1 MERIHQITNSTFPT
15 TNHQSSAPDSTM
27 FQMFFQQFQSA
38 SDEDVQSEETT
49 VEHSELEQSMD
60 EDTFSKANISKQEH
74 SSQASSIPISTFATQ
89 SSQQSASTT
98 NETSNMQQTTTR
110 MDTEFLVGMEQK
122 NSHAVFMQTNSPS
135 TDVLGKSNEH
145 RTTNLF
151 KESVES
157 YSNRVSENKMFA
169 IQTVPSVNENPEV
182 MTNEALPSPFSVEV
196 TSDSS
201 EKINSLPV
209 NRSME
214 VNTVI
219 EEQQF
224 NPPLVNPTG
233 DLLETVPDTKE
244 MLTEAFQVTKE
255 HLPTAQSFIENQLHQ
270 NSEILIG
277 EFSQIEKDT
286 LPQTSPETTGE
297 ESSSVATMDS
307 ASPDISWTNPLN
319 STSDNF
325 MGETKQVEKNIEEQ
339 PLKNGVGIELS
350 AELPT
355 AELPTV
361 ASMVSERLR
370 PTSDK
375 FLGMD
380 HQGEEN
386 LPEQLNAELP
396 IAASIVPERL
406 RSTSD
411 KFLGMDHQGE
421 ENLPEQLNAELP
433 IAASMVPERLRP
445 TSDKFLG
452 MDHQGEENLLEQSN
466 PELSIHGSLFPNR
479 LKSMSDQFLGPVT
492 IEESIVTQPINSGEL
507 EATAELL
514 TSVAKTKQTVPS
526 SEVILDESS
535 VIEKLSEQQTLNT
548 DLENGIDEAVV
559 LKNRTIDPEVDLPK
573 GTQAVNET
581 LPNKSSDTLV
591 EKVLSSKVL
600 SKEVAP
606 TEIVQAP
613 IIEKIVGSDKQQVP
627 TVIEEV
633 PETAKKT
640 AAILDKSIPVDQE
653 ISEPKATNR
662 VEVQSEKQSLPVENE
677 NVESTDQVHST
688 TKTEST
694 DKSIT
699 PKSVGNSEI
708 VTSSPT
714 TIPVR
719 EAGTIALDVPKIQ
732 SGHGPTFEKVV
743 QEIAK
748 PIQQEL
754 QTMVRPNEKVVTFDL
769 DPGDLGKIQVKMK
782 VTAQS
787 VSLEL
792 TVQSEQTK
800 KMFEA
805 ITTRLDK
812 VLQKQ
817 ENVSV
822 FTVTRSEP
830 TIASTTD
837 NQNSLSQSFQQGF
850 SQERPMQQQ
859 RHPAGRYR
867 KQQLEEN
874 VVEHEVESRVSI
886 LA

>member
-1 MERIHQITNSTFPT
+1 
-15 TNHQSSAPDSTM
+15 M

-38 SDEDVQSEETT
+38 SDEGVQSEETT
-49 VEHSELEQSMD
+49 VEHSEIEQSMD
-60 EDTFSKANISKQEH
+60 EDTFSKENRSKQEH
-74 SSQASSIPISTFATQ
+74 SSQASSIPISSFATQ
-89 SSQQSASTT
+89 SNQQSASTT
-98 NETSNMQQTTTR
+98 NETSNMQQTTNRTN
-110 MDTEFLVGMEQK
+110 TEFLVGMEQK
-122 NSHAVFMQTNSPS
+122 NSSLVYMQTNSLAFDKP
-135 TDVLGKSNEH
+135 NEH
-145 RTTNLF
+145 RTTNSP

-157 YSNRVSENKMFA
+157 YVNQLPENKPSD
-169 IQTVPSVNENPEV
+169 IQTVSSVNES
-182 MTNEALPSPFSVEV
+182 TEATTKDGLPTPFSVAV
-196 TSDSS
+196 TSDST
-201 EKINSLPV
+201 ERLNSLSV
-209 NRSME
+209 NRSMAG
-214 VNTVI
+214 NTVT
-219 EEQQF
+219 EEQPF
-224 NPPLVNPTG
+224 DTRLVNPTA
-233 DLLETVPDTKE
+233 DLLETVPATKE
-244 MLTEAFQVTKE
+244 ILTEEFQITKE
-255 HLPTAQSFIENQLHQ
+255 QLPKAQSFTENPLNQ
-270 NSEILIG
+270 NSEVLLG

-286 LPQTSPETTGE
+286 LIQTGIETKDKA
-297 ESSSVATMDS
+297 SASISTMDS
-307 ASPDISWTNPLN
+307 ASPDVSLPNPLN
-319 STSDNF
+319 ATSDKF
-325 MGETKQVEKNIEEQ
+325 MGETKPVEKNIWEQ
-339 PLKNGVGIELS
+339 PLKAEAEIAQS
-350 AELPT
+350 DELPT
-355 AELPTV
+355 SELPMT
-361 ASMVSERLR
+361 ASKVPQHLR
-370 PTSDK
+370 PSDK

-380 HQGEEN
+380 YQGEEHLLEQPIMSVKQVE
-386 LPEQLNAELP
+386 LPEQPNTELSMT
-396 IAASIVPERL
+396 ASKVPQHL
-406 RSTSD
+406 RPSD
-411 KFLGMDHQGE
+411 KFLGMDYQGE
-421 ENLPEQLNAELP
+421 EHLLEQPIMSVKQVELPEQPNAELP
-433 IAASMVPERLRP
+433 M
-445 TSDKFLG
+445 TD
-452 MDHQGEENLLEQSN
+452 
-466 PELSIHGSLFPNR
+466 SLFLNR
-479 LKSMSDQFLGPVT
+479 LKPLSDNFLGADT
-492 IEESIVTQPINSGEL
+492 TEESIVTQPINSGKL
-507 EATAELL
+507 ETTAELP
-514 TSVAKTKQTVPS
+514 TSVFKTKQTVPS

-548 DLENGIDEAVV
+548 DLENGIAEAVV
-559 LKNRTIDPEVDLPK
+559 LKNRTSDPEADLPK
-573 GTQAVNET
+573 VTQVVNET

-606 TEIVQAP
+606 TEIIQAP
-613 IIEKIVGSDKQQVP
+613 IIEKIEGSDKQQVP

-653 ISEPKATNR
+653 ISEPEATNR
-662 VEVQSEKQSLPVENE
+662 VEVQSEKQSIPVENE
-677 NVESTDQVHST
+677 NVEPTDQVHST

-708 VTSSPT
+708 VTSPST

-732 SGHGPTFEKVV
+732 SGHGPTLEKVV

>member
-1 MERIHQITNSTFPT
+1 
-15 TNHQSSAPDSTM
+15 M

-38 SDEDVQSEETT
+38 SDEGVQSEETT
-49 VEHSELEQSMD
+49 VEHSEIEQSMD
-60 EDTFSKANISKQEH
+60 EDTFSKENRSKQEH
-74 SSQASSIPISTFATQ
+74 SSQASSIPISSFATQ
-89 SSQQSASTT
+89 SNQQSASTT
-98 NETSNMQQTTTR
+98 NETSNMQQTTNRTN
-110 MDTEFLVGMEQK
+110 TEFLVGMEQK
-122 NSHAVFMQTNSPS
+122 NSSLVYMQTNSLAFDKP
-135 TDVLGKSNEH
+135 NEH
-145 RTTNLF
+145 RTTNSP

-157 YSNRVSENKMFA
+157 YVNQLPENKPSD
-169 IQTVPSVNENPEV
+169 IQTVSSVNES
-182 MTNEALPSPFSVEV
+182 TEATTKDGLPTPFSVAV
-196 TSDSS
+196 TSDST
-201 EKINSLPV
+201 ERLNSLSV
-209 NRSME
+209 NRSMAG
-214 VNTVI
+214 NTVT
-219 EEQQF
+219 EEQPF
-224 NPPLVNPTG
+224 DTRLVNPTA
-233 DLLETVPDTKE
+233 DLLETVPATKE
-244 MLTEAFQVTKE
+244 ILTEEFQITKE
-255 HLPTAQSFIENQLHQ
+255 QLPKAQSFTENPLNQ
-270 NSEILIG
+270 NSEVLLG

-286 LPQTSPETTGE
+286 LIQTGIETKDKA
-297 ESSSVATMDS
+297 SASISTMDS
-307 ASPDISWTNPLN
+307 ASPDVSLPNPLN
-319 STSDNF
+319 ATSDKF
-325 MGETKQVEKNIEEQ
+325 MGETKPVEKNIWEQ
-339 PLKNGVGIELS
+339 PLKAEAEIAQS
-350 AELPT
+350 DELPT
-355 AELPTV
+355 SELPMT
-361 ASMVSERLR
+361 ASKVPQHLR
-370 PTSDK
+370 PSDK

-380 HQGEEN
+380 YQGEEHLLEQPIMSVKQVE
-386 LPEQLNAELP
+386 LPEQPNAELP
-396 IAASIVPERL
+396 M
-406 RSTSD
+406 TD
-411 KFLGMDHQGE
+411 
-421 ENLPEQLNAELP
+421 
-433 IAASMVPERLRP
+433 
-445 TSDKFLG
+445 
-452 MDHQGEENLLEQSN
+452 
-466 PELSIHGSLFPNR
+466 SLFLNR
-479 LKSMSDQFLGPVT
+479 LKPLSDNFLGADT
-492 IEESIVTQPINSGEL
+492 TEESIVTQPINSGKL
-507 EATAELL
+507 ETTAELP
-514 TSVAKTKQTVPS
+514 TSVFKTKQTVPS

-548 DLENGIDEAVV
+548 DLENGIAEAVV
-559 LKNRTIDPEVDLPK
+559 LKNRTSDPEADLPK
-573 GTQAVNET
+573 VTQVVNET

-606 TEIVQAP
+606 TEIIQAP
-613 IIEKIVGSDKQQVP
+613 IIEKIEGSDKQQVP

-653 ISEPKATNR
+653 ISEPEATNR
-662 VEVQSEKQSLPVENE
+662 VEVQSEKQSIPVENE
-677 NVESTDQVHST
+677 NVEPTDQVHST

-708 VTSSPT
+708 VTSPST

-732 SGHGPTFEKVV
+732 SGHGPTLEKVV

>member
-1 MERIHQITNSTFPT
+1 
-15 TNHQSSAPDSTM
+15 M

-38 SDEDVQSEETT
+38 SDEGVQSEETT
-49 VEHSELEQSMD
+49 VEHSEIEQSMD
-60 EDTFSKANISKQEH
+60 EDTFSKENRSKQEH
-74 SSQASSIPISTFATQ
+74 SSQASSIPISSFATQ
-89 SSQQSASTT
+89 SNQQSASTT
-98 NETSNMQQTTTR
+98 NETSNMQQTTNRTN
-110 MDTEFLVGMEQK
+110 TEFLVGMEQK
-122 NSHAVFMQTNSPS
+122 NSSLVYMQTNSLAFDKP
-135 TDVLGKSNEH
+135 NEH
-145 RTTNLF
+145 RTTNSP

-157 YSNRVSENKMFA
+157 YVNQLPENKPSD
-169 IQTVPSVNENPEV
+169 IQTVSSVNES
-182 MTNEALPSPFSVEV
+182 TEATTKDGLPTPFSVAV
-196 TSDSS
+196 TSDST
-201 EKINSLPV
+201 ERLNSLSV
-209 NRSME
+209 NRSMAG
-214 VNTVI
+214 NTVT
-219 EEQQF
+219 EEQPF
-224 NPPLVNPTG
+224 DTRLVNPTA
-233 DLLETVPDTKE
+233 DLLETVPATKE
-244 MLTEAFQVTKE
+244 ILTEEFQITKE
-255 HLPTAQSFIENQLHQ
+255 QLPKAQSFTENPLNQ
-270 NSEILIG
+270 NSEVLLG

-286 LPQTSPETTGE
+286 LIQTGIETKDKA
-297 ESSSVATMDS
+297 SASISTMDS
-307 ASPDISWTNPLN
+307 ASPDVSLPNPLN
-319 STSDNF
+319 ATSDKF
-325 MGETKQVEKNIEEQ
+325 MGETKPVEKNIWEQ
-339 PLKNGVGIELS
+339 PLKAEAEIAQS
-350 AELPT
+350 DELPT
-355 AELPTV
+355 SELPMT
-361 ASMVSERLR
+361 ASKVPQHLR
-370 PTSDK
+370 PSDK

-380 HQGEEN
+380 YQGEE
-386 LPEQLNAELP
+386 
-396 IAASIVPERL
+396 
-406 RSTSD
+406 
-411 KFLGMDHQGE
+411 H
-421 ENLPEQLNAELP
+421 
-433 IAASMVPERLRP
+433 
-445 TSDKFLG
+445 
-452 MDHQGEENLLEQSN
+452 LLEQSIMN
-466 PELSIHGSLFPNR
+466 VKQVELSEQPNTELSMTDSLFLNR
-479 LKSMSDQFLGPVT
+479 LKPLSDNFLGADT
-492 IEESIVTQPINSGEL
+492 TEESIVTQPINSGKL
-507 EATAELL
+507 ETTAELP
-514 TSVAKTKQTVPS
+514 TSVFKTKQTVPS

-548 DLENGIDEAVV
+548 DLENGIAEAVV
-559 LKNRTIDPEVDLPK
+559 LKNRTSDPEADLPK
-573 GTQAVNET
+573 VTQVVNET

-606 TEIVQAP
+606 TEIIQAP
-613 IIEKIVGSDKQQVP
+613 IIEKIEGSDKQQVP

-653 ISEPKATNR
+653 ISEPEATNR
-662 VEVQSEKQSLPVENE
+662 VEVQSEKQSIPVENE
-677 NVESTDQVHST
+677 NVEPTDQVHST

-708 VTSSPT
+708 VTSPST

-732 SGHGPTFEKVV
+732 SGHGPTLEKVV

>member
-15 TNHQSSAPDSTM
+15 TNHQSSAPESTM

-38 SDEDVQSEETT
+38 SDEAVQSEETT
-49 VEHSELEQSMD
+49 VEHSEIEQSMD
-60 EDTFSKANISKQEH
+60 EDTFSRANRSKQEY
-74 SSQASSIPISTFATQ
+74 SSQASSIPLSTFATQ

-122 NSHAVFMQTNSPS
+122 NSHPVFMQTNSPS
-135 TDVLGKSNEH
+135 TDILGKSNEH

-157 YSNRVSENKMFA
+157 YSNRVSENKVFA
-169 IQTVPSVNENPEV
+169 IQMVPSVNESPEV
-182 MTNEALPSPFSVEV
+182 MTNEALLPPFSVEV

-255 HLPTAQSFIENQLHQ
+255 HLPTAQSFTENQLHQ

-286 LPQTSPETTGE
+286 LPQTSPEITSE

-307 ASPDISWTNPLN
+307 VSPDISWTNPLN

-325 MGETKQVEKNIEEQ
+325 MGETKQVEKNIEGQ
-339 PLKNGVGIELS
+339 SLKNGIGIELS

-355 AELPTV
+355 AELPTA
-361 ASMVSERLR
+361 ASM
-370 PTSDK
+370 
-375 FLGMD
+375 
-380 HQGEEN
+380 
-386 LPEQLNAELP
+386 A
-396 IAASIVPERL
+396 PERL

-421 ENLPEQLNAELP
+421 ENLLEQLNAELP
-433 IAASMVPERLRP
+433 
-445 TSDKFLG
+445 
-452 MDHQGEENLLEQSN
+452 
-466 PELSIHGSLFPNR
+466 IHGSLFPNR
-479 LKSMSDQFLGPVT
+479 LKSMSDQFFDPVT
-492 IEESIVTQPINSGEL
+492 IEESIVTQPINSEEL
-507 EATAELL
+507 EATAELP

-535 VIEKLSEQQTLNT
+535 VIEKLSEQQILNT

-559 LKNRTIDPEVDLPK
+559 LKNRTIDSAIDLPK
-573 GTQAVNET
+573 VTQSVTEPT
-581 LPNKSSDTLV
+581 PSKSSNILV
-591 EKVLSSKVL
+591 EKVL
-600 SKEVAP
+600 SKEVASA
-606 TEIVQAP
+606 EIVYQAP
-613 IIEKIVGSDKQQVP
+613 IIEKIEDADNQQVP
-627 TVIEEV
+627 VVIEEV
-633 PETAKKT
+633 PETARKT
-640 AAILDKSIPVDQE
+640 AVILDKSISVDPE

-662 VEVQSEKQSLPVENE
+662 VEVQSEKQSIPVENE
-677 NVESTDQVHST
+677 NVEPTDQVHST

-708 VTSSPT
+708 ITSSPT

-732 SGHGPTFEKVV
+732 SGHGPTLEKVV

-859 RHPAGRYR
+859 RHTAGRYR

>member
-1 MERIHQITNSTFPT
+1 
-15 TNHQSSAPDSTM
+15 M

-38 SDEDVQSEETT
+38 SDEGVQSEETT
-49 VEHSELEQSMD
+49 VEHSEIEQSMD
-60 EDTFSKANISKQEH
+60 EDTFSKENRSKQEH
-74 SSQASSIPISTFATQ
+74 SSQASSIPISSFATQ
-89 SSQQSASTT
+89 SNQQSASTT
-98 NETSNMQQTTTR
+98 NETSNMQQTTNRTN
-110 MDTEFLVGMEQK
+110 TEFLVGMEQK
-122 NSHAVFMQTNSPS
+122 NSSLVYMQTNSLAFDKP
-135 TDVLGKSNEH
+135 NEH
-145 RTTNLF
+145 RTTNSP

-157 YSNRVSENKMFA
+157 YVNQLPENKPSD
-169 IQTVPSVNENPEV
+169 IQTVSSVNES
-182 MTNEALPSPFSVEV
+182 TEATTKDGLPTPFSVAV
-196 TSDSS
+196 TSDST
-201 EKINSLPV
+201 ERLNSLSV
-209 NRSME
+209 NRSMAG
-214 VNTVI
+214 NTVT
-219 EEQQF
+219 EEQPF
-224 NPPLVNPTG
+224 DTRLVNPTA
-233 DLLETVPDTKE
+233 DLLETVPATKE
-244 MLTEAFQVTKE
+244 ILTEEFQITKE
-255 HLPTAQSFIENQLHQ
+255 QLPKAQSFTENPLNQ
-270 NSEILIG
+270 NSEVLLG

-286 LPQTSPETTGE
+286 LIQTGIETKDKA
-297 ESSSVATMDS
+297 SASISTMDS
-307 ASPDISWTNPLN
+307 ASPDVSLPNPLN
-319 STSDNF
+319 ATSDKF
-325 MGETKQVEKNIEEQ
+325 MGETKPVEKNIWEQ
-339 PLKNGVGIELS
+339 PLKAEAEIAQS
-350 AELPT
+350 DELPT
-355 AELPTV
+355 SELPMT
-361 ASMVSERLR
+361 ASKVPQHLR
-370 PTSDK
+370 PSDK

-380 HQGEEN
+380 YQGEEHLLEQPIMSVKQVE
-386 LPEQLNAELP
+386 LPEQPNAELP
-396 IAASIVPERL
+396 M
-406 RSTSD
+406 TD
-411 KFLGMDHQGE
+411 
-421 ENLPEQLNAELP
+421 
-433 IAASMVPERLRP
+433 
-445 TSDKFLG
+445 
-452 MDHQGEENLLEQSN
+452 
-466 PELSIHGSLFPNR
+466 SLFLNR
-479 LKSMSDQFLGPVT
+479 LKPLSDNFLGADT
-492 IEESIVTQPINSGEL
+492 TEESIVTQPINSGKL
-507 EATAELL
+507 ETTAELP
-514 TSVAKTKQTVPS
+514 TSVFKTKQTVPS

-548 DLENGIDEAVV
+548 DLENGIAEAVV
-559 LKNRTIDPEVDLPK
+559 LKNRTSDPEADLPK
-573 GTQAVNET
+573 VTQVVNET

-606 TEIVQAP
+606 TEIIQAP
-613 IIEKIVGSDKQQVP
+613 IIEKIEGSDKQQVP

-653 ISEPKATNR
+653 ISEPEATNR
-662 VEVQSEKQSLPVENE
+662 VEVQSEKQSIPVENE
-677 NVESTDQVHST
+677 NVEPTDQVHST

-708 VTSSPT
+708 VTSPST

-732 SGHGPTFEKVV
+732 SGHGPTLEKVV

-769 DPGDLGKIQVKMK
+769 DPGDLWKIQVKMK

>member
-1 MERIHQITNSTFPT
+1 MT
-15 TNHQSSAPDSTM
+15 DS
-27 FQMFFQQFQSA
+27 
-38 SDEDVQSEETT
+38 
-49 VEHSELEQSMD
+49 L
-60 EDTFSKANISKQEH
+60 
-74 SSQASSIPISTFATQ
+74 
-89 SSQQSASTT
+89 
-98 NETSNMQQTTTR
+98 
-110 MDTEFLVGMEQK
+110 FL
-122 NSHAVFMQTNSPS
+122 
-135 TDVLGKSNEH
+135 
-145 RTTNLF
+145 
-151 KESVES
+151 
-157 YSNRVSENKMFA
+157 NRLK
-169 IQTVPSVNENPEV
+169 
-182 MTNEALPSPFSVEV
+182 
-196 TSDSS
+196 
-201 EKINSLPV
+201 
-209 NRSME
+209 
-214 VNTVI
+214 
-219 EEQQF
+219 
-224 NPPLVNPTG
+224 PL
-233 DLLETVPDTKE
+233 
-244 MLTEAFQVTKE
+244 
-255 HLPTAQSFIENQLHQ
+255 
-270 NSEILIG
+270 
-277 EFSQIEKDT
+277 
-286 LPQTSPETTGE
+286 
-297 ESSSVATMDS
+297 
-307 ASPDISWTNPLN
+307 
-319 STSDNF
+319 SDNF
-325 MGETKQVEKNIEEQ
+325 
-339 PLKNGVGIELS
+339 
-350 AELPT
+350 
-355 AELPTV
+355 
-361 ASMVSERLR
+361 
-370 PTSDK
+370 
-375 FLGMD
+375 LGAD
-380 HQGEEN
+380 
-386 LPEQLNAELP
+386 
-396 IAASIVPERL
+396 
-406 RSTSD
+406 T
-411 KFLGMDHQGE
+411 
-421 ENLPEQLNAELP
+421 
-433 IAASMVPERLRP
+433 
-445 TSDKFLG
+445 T
-452 MDHQGEENLLEQSN
+452 
-466 PELSIHGSLFPNR
+466 
-479 LKSMSDQFLGPVT
+479 
-492 IEESIVTQPINSGEL
+492 EESIVTQPINSGKL
-507 EATAELL
+507 ETTAELP
-514 TSVAKTKQTVPS
+514 TSVFKTKQTVPS

-548 DLENGIDEAVV
+548 DLENGIAEAVV
-559 LKNRTIDPEVDLPK
+559 LKNRTSDPEADLPK
-573 GTQAVNET
+573 VTQVVNET

-606 TEIVQAP
+606 TEIIQAP
-613 IIEKIVGSDKQQVP
+613 IIEKIEGSDKQQVP

-653 ISEPKATNR
+653 ISEPEATNR
-662 VEVQSEKQSLPVENE
+662 VEVQSEKQSIPVENE
-677 NVESTDQVHST
+677 NVEPTDQVHST

-708 VTSSPT
+708 VTSPST

-732 SGHGPTFEKVV
+732 SGHGPTLEKVV